1 MSQQIYMLFYRY
13 AVTFNARNG
22 GFRIFDNDGGKQY
35 YTGRQASRSIELKF
49 DTETPYHC
57 SQKGECSDSS
67 TMMKITN
74 DVTKVLMCKFPY
86 ACICTCTGTCLL
98 ELRSVQ
104 RKYILK

>member
-1 MSQQIYMLFYRY
+1 MFQIALNRIT
-13 AVTFNARNG
+13 VTYKAQNG
-22 GFRIFDNDGGKQY
+22 GFRILDNDGGKQY

-74 DVTKVLMCKFPY
+74 DVTKVSMCKFRY
-86 ACICTCTGTCLL
+86 ACIYAGICL
-98 ELRSVQ
+98 S
-104 RKYILK
+104 